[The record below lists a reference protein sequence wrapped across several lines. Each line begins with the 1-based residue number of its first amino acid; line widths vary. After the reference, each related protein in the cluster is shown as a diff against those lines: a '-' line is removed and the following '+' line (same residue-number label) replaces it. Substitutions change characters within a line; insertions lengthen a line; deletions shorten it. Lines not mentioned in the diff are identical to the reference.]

1 MLWLLSPQVKAVPLQ
16 DDLSQG
22 AMAPQSPWGLDS
34 HLRANNVED
43 PGRQDPFPP
52 SSTAMTV
59 RVSAAY
65 QAPAPSS
72 KQNSL
77 SISLSL
83 SFSFSL
89 SVCVNAYV
97 SVCVS
102 VCLFVCMHVS
112 LCVSVC
118 VCVCVCVCARAFMCV
133 CVCNVLLSLIII
145 ICISISKRLFI
156 GVWELF
162 SVYTTK

>member
-83 SFSFSL
+83 FL
-89 SVCVNAYV
+89 SVCLW
-97 SVCVS
+97 VCWPLPLS
-102 VCLFVCMHVS
+102 VS
-112 LCVSVC
+112 LCTSL
-118 VCVCVCVCARAFMCV
+118 FIFPSTF
-133 CVCNVLLSLIII
+133 NPLSLPPSFGILQDTDDL
-145 ICISISKRLFI
+145 CMNFNFCLCSNVFCKCN
-156 GVWELF
+156 
-162 SVYTTK
+162 